1 MDVRHPLGHSKRQR
15 DDQHHKRHHWRGA
28 PARLRHS
35 LRHDRRT
42 DRQPHLQS
50 RQHLRLPHRMGEHQH
65 PARRSAGQ
73 PMMAAA
79 AILLHGFGARYD
91 LPISLALYLY
101 AAAGVVVISFV
112 LVVLFAGDQVG
123 AKALQYPRRA
133 VPALASIARTPW
145 PRIIGGVIG
154 IAGLLAV
161 VITGLFGSSNPLYNP
176 AEYLVWIY
184 FWAGLFIFSGI
195 VGNLWYLV
203 NPWAAAYFSF
213 ACLELTT
220 GMANRPLLVA
230 ILALVYSA
238 VTLAGMILVGRDEW
252 LEHCEAFTVLF
263 GIVGRFGPI
272 EAERDEA
279 GRITSV
285 FLRPWGV
292 GLLKRSATGWD
303 RVVFVILMLSTLAFD
318 GILAT
323 PSWQDFTITLEP
335 IWLPM
340 GAFGF
345 FFVKTLGLVS
355 LSVAFLL
362 VFITFMELVIWLGRR
377 NVNLKA
383 TVSAFALTLV
393 PIALVYNA
401 AHNYSYMVVQS
412 QGLIPLLNDPLQK
425 GWHLWPAV
433 AGFTP
438 SLALAQAST
447 VWYAQVVLIVLGHV
461 VAVYLAHLRAGER
474 FRTAQRA
481 LLSQYPMLVLMVLYT
496 MTSLWILAQPITRQS
511 G

>member
-1 MDVRHPLGHSKRQR
+1 MI
-15 DDQHHKRHHWRGA
+15 
-28 PARLRHS
+28 PA
-35 LRHDRRT
+35 T
-42 DRQPHLQS
+42 
-50 RQHLRLPHRMGEHQH
+50 G
-65 PARRSAGQ
+65 
-73 PMMAAA
+73 
-79 AILLHGFGARYD
+79 ILLHGFGQRYD
-91 LPISLALYLY
+91 LPIGLALYLY

-123 AKALQYPRRA
+123 AKALQYPRR
-133 VPALASIARTPW
+133 PSRLLTSLARTPW
-145 PRIIGGVIG
+145 PRIIGGAIG
-154 IAGLLAV
+154 IVSLLAI
-161 VITGLFGSSNPLYNP
+161 VITGLFGSSNPVYNP

-184 FWAGLFIFSGI
+184 FWAGLFIVSGL

-203 NPWAAAYFSF
+203 NPWAAIYDAVNRFIRLKPALKLPNVGVWPAAAAFFSF

-220 GMANRPLLVA
+220 GMANRPWLIA

-238 VTLAGMILVGRDEW
+238 VTLVGMFLFGRDEW
-252 LEHCEAFTVLF
+252 LEHCEGFTVLF
-263 GIVGRFGPI
+263 GIVGRFSPV
-272 EAERDEA
+272 EAERDET
-279 GRITSV
+279 GRITMV
-285 FLRPWGV
+285 YLRPWGV
-292 GLLKRSATGWD
+292 GLLKPSPTGWD

-323 PSWQDFTITLEP
+323 PSWQDFTVALEP
-335 IWLPM
+335 VWLPL

-345 FFVKTLGLVS
+345 FFVKTLGLV
-355 LSVAFLL
+355 LLTVVFLL
-362 VFITFMELVIWLGRR
+362 VFITFMELVVFLGKR
-377 NVNLKA
+377 NVDVKA

-401 AHNYSYMVVQS
+401 AHNYSYVVVQS
-412 QGLIPLLNDPLQK
+412 QSLIPLLNDPLQK
-425 GWHLWPAV
+425 GWHLFPAV

-438 SLALAQAST
+438 SFALAQAST

-481 LLSQYPMLVLMVLYT
+481 LLSQYPMLLLMVMYT
-496 MTSLWILAQPITRQS
+496 MTSLWILAQPITRET

>member
-1 MDVRHPLGHSKRQR
+1 MIRGLG
-15 DDQHHKRHHWRGA
+15 
-28 PARLRHS
+28 
-35 LRHDRRT
+35 
-42 DRQPHLQS
+42 
-50 RQHLRLPHRMGEHQH
+50 
-65 PARRSAGQ
+65 
-73 PMMAAA
+73 
-79 AILLHGFGARYD
+79 ILLHGFGQRYD

-112 LVVLFAGDQVG
+112 LVVLFTGEQVG
-123 AKALQYPRRA
+123 AKALEYPRR
-133 VPALASIARTPW
+133 PAPRLASIARTPW
-145 PRIIGGVIG
+145 PRIIGGAIG
-154 IAGLLAV
+154 IAGLLII

-184 FWAGLFIFSGI
+184 FWAGLFIVSGL

-203 NPWAAAYFSF
+203 NPWAAVYDALNRFVRIKPVMKLPSVGVWPAAAAYLSF

-220 GMANRPLLVA
+220 GMANRPWLVA
-230 ILALVYSA
+230 VLALVYSA
-238 VTLAGMILVGRDEW
+238 VTLAGMLVFGRDEW

-263 GIVGRFGPI
+263 GIVGRFGPV
-272 EAERDEA
+272 EAERDET
-279 GRITSV
+279 GRITMV
-285 FLRPWGV
+285 YLRPWGV
-292 GLLKRSATGWD
+292 GLLKPSATGWD

-323 PSWQDFTITLEP
+323 PSWQDFTVALEP

-345 FFVKTLGLVS
+345 FFVKTLGLLL
-355 LSVAFLL
+355 LSIAFLL
-362 VFITFMELVIWLGRR
+362 VFITFMELVVYLGRR
-377 NVNLKA
+377 NVDLKA

-401 AHNYSYMVVQS
+401 AHNYSYVVVQS

-425 GWHLWPAV
+425 GWHLLPAV
-433 AGFTP
+433 AGVTP
-438 SLALAQAST
+438 SFALAQAST

-481 LLSQYPMLVLMVLYT
+481 LLSQYPMLLLMVMYT
-496 MTSLWILAQPITRQS
+496 MTSLWILAQPITRES
-511 G
+511 